1 MSVNISNTTPA
12 APAGNQLATFQTDGS
27 GNMSAYVPAS
37 STLVTASS
45 VNLTGQGANISATN
59 LVASPSTGMY
69 KISAYIIVTT
79 VDGVSSTLPSVVITW
94 TDPDN
99 STSQS
104 LTLTAT
110 STGNSLTTYK
120 SATVPINVFSG
131 AAIQYSTTGYAS
143 NTASQMKYALHIRV
157 EAV

>member
-12 APAGNQLATFQTDGS
+12 APAGNQLITFQTDGS
-27 GNMSAYVPAS
+27 GNVTGYVPQAA
-37 STLVTASS
+37 TLVTASS
-45 VNLTGQGANISATN
+45 VDLTGQGANISATN

-69 KISAYIIVTT
+69 KVTAYIIVTT
-79 VDGVSSTLPSVVITW
+79 VDAVSSTLPSVVITW

-110 STGNSLTTYK
+110 STGNTLTTYK
-120 SATVPINVFSG
+120 NASAPINVFSG
-131 AAIQYSTTGYAS
+131 AAIQYSTTGYLS

-157 EAV
+157 EAM